1 MQNVQP
7 VSRCHTKLCTVVTI
21 RTVCTRATQHL
32 CLRFSI
38 LAANTPGPAKDIV
51 NEEAKSRSRVV
62 AWVRLRDRFSK
73 PTGVW
78 SYADT
83 FKFRW
88 SATSSFEDQRRDW
101 LKQVDR
107 LLKNTLCSGALKAV
121 FMVSRDWSS
130 TFVSRVRKTSAIWW
144 TQWMRVSHAVTAS
157 TGVLHVARQCT
168 ARASVDSHVSRAEP
182 LENGTSSFTVQEWN
196 QLENVENMRRAVRS
210 CSTANLVTGR
220 RRCSHTQRATRI
232 EQTTRTRVAKD
243 VGKYRK
249 RKWEN
254 EGAQDKKEAMHKQHG
269 EAQT

>member
-1 MQNVQP
+1 MRKP
-7 VSRCHTKLCTVVTI
+7 
-21 RTVCTRATQHL
+21 RA
-32 CLRFSI
+32 
-38 LAANTPGPAKDIV
+38 
-51 NEEAKSRSRVV
+51 EAELWLGS
-62 AWVRLRDRFSK
+62 RLRDRFSK

-107 LLKNTLCSGALKAV
+107 LLKNTLCSGALKVV

-157 TGVLHVARQCT
+157 TGVLYVARQCT

-182 LENGTSSFTVQEWN
+182 SEKGTSSFTVQEWN
-196 QLENVENMRRAVRS
+196 QLENVENMRRACKVMQYGKLGDRKKKMQPH
-210 CSTANLVTGR
+210 TACDTN
-220 RRCSHTQRATRI
+220 
-232 EQTTRTRVAKD
+232 
-243 VGKYRK
+243 
-249 RKWEN
+249 
-254 EGAQDKKEAMHKQHG
+254 
-269 EAQT
+269 